1 MKGEIISEPLASQR
15 LKNMFASQ
23 FSPGDYKSSST
34 AQRQIF
40 PHQNITLNSFYF
52 VRQHFDNYT
61 LAAPPNYKPKAVTS
75 RGRSAKLQSFL
86 NDLLFFS
93 PLRRRDSWFTSIHFH
108 PKITPRC
115 RMQEEVSSVQ

>member
-23 FSPGDYKSSST
+23 FSPSDYKSSST

-40 PHQNITLNSFYF
+40 PHQNMTLNSFYF

-61 LAAPPNYKPKAVTS
+61 LAAPPNYKPKAATS
-75 RGRSAKLQSFL
+75 HGRSAKLQSFL
-86 NDLLFFS
+86 NDLCFFPS
-93 PLRRRDSWFTSIHFH
+93 QT
-108 PKITPRC
+108 T
-115 RMQEEVSSVQ
+115 